1 MCLSH
6 SQEEQAGDPSAGESR
21 WECQWGK
28 TEDARLKPG
37 GFYDIH
43 LTKIYCG
50 RHWNAIL
57 CQFKINKEKFI
68 VMSCATGCSD
78 LIKTI

>member
-43 LTKIYCG
+43 LTKMYCG
-50 RHWNAIL
+50 RH
-57 CQFKINKEKFI
+57 
-68 VMSCATGCSD
+68 
-78 LIKTI
+78 